1 MVVNQ
6 SSMQAH
12 AAFMGNSAHNVANV
26 NTNPFI
32 ANRTVLNNE
41 VQGNVQAVQSPTNGP
56 TQLSRELTDQISV
69 ENGFDAQVRSI
80 QTQDEMHGSL
90 LDMRA

>member
-1 MVVNQ
+1 MEVNQ

-12 AAFMGNSAHNVANV
+12 AAFMASSAHNVANV

-32 ANRTVLNNE
+32 ANRTTMNNN

-56 TQLSRELTDQISV
+56 TQISRELTDQISV
-69 ENGFDAQVRSI
+69 ENGFDAQIRSI
-80 QTQDEMHGSL
+80 QTKDEMIGSL
-90 LDMRA
+90 LDMRG